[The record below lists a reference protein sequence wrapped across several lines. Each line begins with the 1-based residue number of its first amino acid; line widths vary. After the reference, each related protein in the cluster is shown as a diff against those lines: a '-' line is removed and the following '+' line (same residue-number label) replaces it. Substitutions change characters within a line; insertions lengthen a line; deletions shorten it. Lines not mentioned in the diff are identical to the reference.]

1 MTTPKQELKRMK
13 AEIERARL
21 ALVLSSRLEFACE
34 TLRRF
39 IEVSADCGECTP
51 ATVPLYTMMNETS
64 DFLSWVYE
72 RKFKELQ
79 RAEADAQQTP

>member
-39 IEVSADCGECTP
+39 IEVSADCGECIP